1 MEAMRKHFTGTVVSD
16 SRDKTIAVEVVTHV
30 KHPIYGKRF
39 KKIKKFHTH
48 DENGVAKK
56 GDLVEI
62 VETRPISKTKT
73 FKLVK
78 IITAAKDGE

>member
-1 MEAMRKHFTGTVVSD
+1 MEAMRKQFIGTVVSD
-16 SRDKTIAVEVVTHV
+16 SRDKTVSVAVETYV

-48 DENGVAKK
+48 DELNKAKK
-56 GDLVEI
+56 GDIVEI

-78 IITAAKDGE
+78 IVEAAKDGE